1 MSYNAIATAAQDQH
15 LRLRIA
21 ACIAQEAPDA
31 PVHPIA
37 HADAI
42 QWQVAASPGLADAY
56 SYAVETNVPDPGND
70 PAVITD
76 AALLAA
82 VSALLPAAAGG

>member
-1 MSYNAIATAAQDQH
+1 MTYTAIAQAAQDQH

-21 ACIAQEAPDA
+21 ACIAQERPQDA
-31 PVHPIA
+31 AHPIA

-56 SYAVETNVPDPGND
+56 SYAVETNVPDPGAD

-82 VSALLPAAAGG
+82 VTALLPAAE

>member
-1 MSYNAIATAAQDQH
+1 MSYNAIAQAAQDQH

-21 ACIAQEAPDA
+21 ACIAQEAPDDTRH
-31 PVHPIA
+31 PVA

-42 QWQVAASPGLADAY
+42 QWQVAASPGVADAY
-56 SYAVETNVPDPGND
+56 SYAVLNDVPDPGND

-82 VSALLPAAAGG
+82 VSALLPAAE

>member
-1 MSYNAIATAAQDQH
+1 MTYNAIAQAAQDQH

-21 ACIAQEAPDA
+21 ACIAQERPLDGQ
-31 PVHPIA
+31 HPIA

-56 SYAVETNVPDPGND
+56 SYAVETNVPDPGAD
-70 PAVITD
+70 PAVVTD

-82 VSALLPAAAGG
+82 VSALLPAAE